1 MYCTKCG
8 KQIEDDSKFCNY
20 CGERVKT
27 VQPAQPAQAQEQT
40 GAQPL
45 NDRRIGIK
53 LMVGLL
59 LALLVALGINRCC
72 KDAEKNEETD
82 SDDSYSSSYASSH
95 SSNSMS
101 AYTYALLYLK
111 ESNVSITHNSSY
123 TVCTGTIKNTGTS
136 TVSFVKIKGAF
147 TDYSGNVVDT
157 DWTYA
162 VGSEGLAPG
171 ESTTF
176 RMSIPKN
183 SSVKTCKIS
192 FISD

>member
-8 KQIEDDSKFCNY
+8 KRIEDDSKFCNY
-20 CGERVKT
+20 CGQQVRT
-27 VQPAQPAQAQEQT
+27 VQPVQSEQFQNQPTPAPGRLPRGVAFII
-40 GAQPL
+40 GAVV
-45 NDRRIGIK
+45 I
-53 LMVGLL
+53 
-59 LALLVALGINRCC
+59 ALLITGISRCS
-72 KDAEKNEETD
+72 KNDDKEEETD
-82 SDDSYSSSYASSH
+82 SDYSSYSSY

-101 AYTYALLYLK
+101 EYTYALLYLK

-171 ESTTF
+171 ESTSF
-176 RMSIPKN
+176 RMSVPKD
-183 SSVKTCKIS
+183 SSIKTCKIS